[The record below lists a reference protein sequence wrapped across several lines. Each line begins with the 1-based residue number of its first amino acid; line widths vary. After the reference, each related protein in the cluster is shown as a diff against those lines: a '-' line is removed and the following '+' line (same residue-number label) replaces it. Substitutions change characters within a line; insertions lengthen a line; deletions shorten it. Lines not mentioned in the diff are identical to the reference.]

1 MGHAFLQGIRPRVFG
16 HRGAAGLAPE
26 NTLPSFAL
34 GLELGADILEL
45 DVHGTR
51 DGEIVVFHDPTLERT
66 TNGEG
71 LVRERSLAQLREL
84 DAGYHFSRDG
94 RDFPYR
100 GQGVRVT
107 TFEELLRRFPGARC
121 NVEVKQGEPAI
132 AADVVNLIR
141 RMGAVDRV
149 LLAAEHGDI
158 MDDIRR
164 HGTEIATSFSTTD
177 AIDFF
182 GRVQRG
188 DLGDYHPPGCAL
200 QIPARIG
207 DTILAS
213 TETIAAAHALGL
225 EMHIWTINQAD
236 EMEDLLR
243 LGVDGIISDLPGL
256 ARCVCEAYL
265 SGGKTTQGTPRTAGT
280 VG

>member
-1 MGHAFLQGIRPRVFG
+1 MANAFLHGTRPRVFG

-51 DGEIVVFHDPTLERT
+51 DGAIVVFHDPTLERT

-71 LVRERSLAQLREL
+71 QVREHTLAQLQAL
-84 DAGYHFSRDG
+84 DAGYQFTRDG

-107 TFEELLRRFPGARC
+107 TFEDLLRRFPSARY
-121 NVEVKQGEPAI
+121 NVEVKQGDPAI
-132 AADVVNLIR
+132 ALEVVNLVR
-141 RMGAVDRV
+141 RLKATERV
-149 LLAAEHGDI
+149 LLAAEHGEI
-158 MDDIRR
+158 MDDIRQ
-164 HGTEIATSFSTTD
+164 HSDDIATSFSTPD
-177 AIDFF
+177 AVEFF

-188 DLGDYHPPGCAL
+188 ELANYQPPGCAL
-200 QIPARIG
+200 QIPARFG
-207 DTILAS
+207 DIELA
-213 TETIAAAHALGL
+213 TRENIDAAHALGL
-225 EMHIWTINQAD
+225 EMHIWTINQSD
-236 EMEDLLR
+236 EMTELLA

-256 ARCVCEAYL
+256 ARRVID
-265 SGGKTTQGTPRTAGT
+265 SRSVVKG
-280 VG
+280 